1 MRDEREAR
9 ESYRSEFRASL
20 PEIQAQ
26 HEKTMGSAPSL
37 QQPTRVASVE
47 PHSFPDASDGEARE
61 EHVTE
66 PRYGRLKVLVVD
78 GDALSRVGL
87 QQAVQKLGHE
97 CRTARDGLE
106 AWEMVQAERADVVL
120 SDWSL
125 PRMGGVELCRR
136 MRAADGDGPYTYFIF
151 MTGFDDR
158 EHFLR
163 GMEAGADDYHTK
175 PVDID
180 ELEARLVSAGRVLSL
195 YRKLADKNVQLR
207 RDSQNSF
214 QAARVDPLTG
224 VANRL
229 RMDEDLD
236 VLWSRAQRYGHPF
249 AAALCDIDEFKRY
262 NDRFGHLAGDDVIRR
277 VAQAVRKALRQGD
290 ALYRYGGEEFLVV
303 LPEQSLPEAVRA
315 MDRVRGAIEALA
327 IPSDQGVVTISVGVA
342 ELDLAVD
349 GTLKDWL
356 RRTDAALYQAKEG
369 GRNRVEACASR

>member
-1 MRDEREAR
+1 MSSSSPFVHRAIVFAPV
-9 ESYRSEFRASL
+9 ESRSSL
-20 PEIQAQ
+20 
-26 HEKTMGSAPSL
+26 
-37 QQPTRVASVE
+37 
-47 PHSFPDASDGEARE
+47 DAAAEEARE
-61 EHVTE
+61 ERAAE

-78 GDALSRVGL
+78 GDSLSRVEL
-87 QQAVQKLGHE
+87 RQAVHRLGHE
-97 CRTARDGLE
+97 CRTAKDGLE
-106 AWEMVQAERADVVL
+106 AWEMLQADRADVVL

-163 GMEAGADDYHTK
+163 GMDAGADDYHTK
-175 PVDID
+175 PVDIE

-195 YRKLADKNVQLR
+195 YRKLADKNLQLR

-229 RMDEDLD
+229 RMDEDLE

-249 AAALCDIDEFKRY
+249 AAALCDIDEFKKY
-262 NDRFGHLAGDDVIRR
+262 NDRFGHVAGDEVLRR
-277 VAQAVRKALRQGD
+277 VAQAVRKGLRQGD
-290 ALYRYGGEEFLVV
+290 ALYRYGGEEFLVL
-303 LPEQSLPEAVRA
+303 LPEQSLAEAVRA
-315 MDRVRGAIEALA
+315 MDRVRGAIEQLA
-327 IPSDQGVVTISVGVA
+327 IPTPTGILTISVGVA

-349 GTLKDWL
+349 RTLKDWL
-356 RRTDAALYQAKEG
+356 RRTDAALYRAKEG
-369 GRNRVEACASR
+369 GRNRVQACSSR